1 VQKTYALS
9 VAITEPEFNPFLPE
23 VMLDPYPYYHRMRAA
38 DPVHWSGSVRA
49 WFLTRHADVV
59 ELLRD
64 DRFSADRTLSERYRP
79 PPPHRARPGRSML
92 IVDPPDHTRLRNL
105 VSKAFTPRMVEQ
117 LRPRIESIT
126 AGLLDRARTRAGMDL
141 VAEFAYP
148 LPVIVIAEM
157 LGVPARDRL
166 RFQEWSAIV
175 VRGLDPVRDAAE
187 DEEVFDAREALA
199 SYLLGVVEERRR
211 EPRDDLI
218 TAMIAAEEHGDF
230 LSVGELVAMCNL
242 LLVAG
247 HETTVNLLGGGVLAL
262 LQHPEHLALLRSR
275 PELARSAVEEL
286 LRFTS
291 PVQWT
296 GRVAMAELEL
306 GGRTVRPRQSV
317 VGILAAANR
326 DPAVFLDPDV
336 MDLSREPNPHVAFW
350 RGIHFCLG
358 APLARLEAQVALPML
373 LDRLPRL
380 RLAGAPVPRP
390 TWVLRGL
397 ERLPVAF

>member
-1 VQKTYALS
+1 
-9 VAITEPEFNPFLPE
+9 
-23 VMLDPYPYYHRMRAA
+23 
-38 DPVHWSGSVRA
+38 
-49 WFLTRHADVV
+49 
-59 ELLRD
+59 
-64 DRFSADRTLSERYRP
+64 
-79 PPPHRARPGRSML
+79 ML

-157 LGVPARDRL
+157 LGLPARDRL

-336 MDLSREPNPHVAFW
+336 MDLSREPNLHVAFG